1 VGPRAARLH
10 VRYLGAR
17 GGRTSWPVLAIH
29 APPGLGRGRR
39 RSDTAAET
47 PAAWSRAEA
56 VDEFPELG
64 AIDLARSNDRFYLMF
79 APDPRELRRYA
90 FAQAAEAAVMAYP
103 AEAVVWMRLVN
114 QLDRSG
120 DRIAR
125 ESRPFDPADYM
136 RASYLKEQGDGFEA
150 ENAAA
155 AAR

>member
-1 VGPRAARLH
+1 MSGISAPVVAKRHGLSLRSMRRRA
-10 VRYLGAR
+10 
-17 GGRTSWPVLAIH
+17 LAE
-29 APPGLGRGRR
+29 GWR
-39 RSDTAAET
+39 RSDAAAET

-90 FAQAAEAAVMAYP
+90 FAQAAEAAVMAHP